1 MQHYQ
6 GLDILILFFQDGASQ
21 PIIKG
26 REEYIPLLRRIQSK
40 TIFQE
45 IFGDGHEISGLSVW
59 KTTQKYIDQLNCMLA
74 DYKIPPITKDDI
86 RREVDSFVNDP
97 NQDFPSGLSHVFQ
110 NPSIPEAQQAN
121 FNELAWKC
129 FFLITLFP
137 AESLSIDNF
146 LEIGG
151 FLKQK
156 LQEAEEARK
165 QLLTGTIRFVTTIA
179 QAHVDEGFA
188 HRAICR
194 RRYHSPSAC
203 G

>member
-86 RREVDSFVNDP
+86 RRVVC
-97 NQDFPSGLSHVFQ
+97 QVLCK
-110 NPSIPEAQQAN
+110 I
-121 FNELAWKC
+121 
-129 FFLITLFP
+129 
-137 AESLSIDNF
+137 
-146 LEIGG
+146 
-151 FLKQK
+151 
-156 LQEAEEARK
+156 
-165 QLLTGTIRFVTTIA
+165 
-179 QAHVDEGFA
+179 
-188 HRAICR
+188 
-194 RRYHSPSAC
+194 
-203 G
+203 